1 VPFGFSLPGGM
12 PDPNDPAQMQ
22 QFLGQLQQLFA
33 GSSEGG
39 PVNWN
44 LARQVA
50 LASLTGTGPL
60 GIPGGGPVGFAVPGL
75 EMPGMPAPE
84 LEPSEERPKPPGDPR
99 VSEAEH
105 TAVVEAVRL
114 ADMWLDPATAL
125 PSGITAIEAWSRGRW
140 LDATLAIWRKLCDPV
155 AARMVNAMTELVPE
169 EMRAQLGPM
178 QSMVSTLGGALFGGQ
193 LGQALGSLAAEVL
206 SAGDIGLP
214 LGPEGTAA
222 LVPANIHAYG
232 AGLDVEPE
240 ELHLYVSLREAAHQR
255 LFGHVPWLRGHL
267 LAAVEGYA
275 AGIRVDRE
283 AVEEAMGRF
292 DPANPESMQELSL
305 EGIFTPEDTPAQRM
319 ALARLETVLALV
331 EGWVCHVVDAA
342 AEGRLP
348 HADQLAEMFRRRRA
362 AGGPAEQTFAA
373 LVGLELR
380 PRRLREATALWAA
393 VEEHRGISGRD
404 ALWGHPD
411 LLPSE
416 EDFANPTGFAQAQL
430 DFGSIEDFL
439 ASAAGAVTEEK
450 SAQERL
456 DAGPGAP
463 GTTEPTA
470 ENASDTDAPGEEAS
484 GEDVSGEDRPDED
497 GPDED
502 GPDGTGKD
510 GPDEPPLSTR

>member
-1 VPFGFSLPGGM
+1 VPDVPFGFSLPGGV
-12 PDPNDPAQMQ
+12 PDPNDPAAMQ
-22 QFLGQLQQLFA
+22 QFLGQLQQLFS
-33 GSSEGG
+33 GTSDGG

-44 LARQVA
+44 LAKQVA
-50 LASLTGTGPL
+50 LASLTGAGPTGL
-60 GIPGGGPVGFAVPGL
+60 AGGGPVGFGLPGL
-75 EMPGMPAPE
+75 EMPGLDAGESTE
-84 LEPSEERPKPPGDPR
+84 LGEEAPKPPGDPR

-105 TAVVEAVRL
+105 TAVREAVRL
-114 ADMWLDPATAL
+114 ADMWLDPTTSM

-140 LDATLAIWRKLCDPV
+140 LDATLPIWRKLCDPV

-178 QSMVSTLGGALFGGQ
+178 QSMVTTLGGALFGGQ

-240 ELHLYVSLREAAHQR
+240 ELHLYVALREAAHQR
-255 LFGHVPWLRGHL
+255 LFSHVPWLRGHL

-283 AVEEAMGRF
+283 AVEEAMGHF
-292 DPANPESMQELSL
+292 DPSNPEAMQDLSL

-342 AEGRLP
+342 AAGRLP

-380 PRRLREATALWAA
+380 PRRLREATALWAT
-393 VEEHRGISGRD
+393 VEEHRGVAGRD

-411 LLPSE
+411 LLPSD
-416 EDFANPTGFAQAQL
+416 EDFANPAGFAQAQL

-456 DAGPGAP
+456 EAGP
-463 GTTEPTA
+463 
-470 ENASDTDAPGEEAS
+470 DAPGATGPSDAS
-484 GEDVSGEDRPDED
+484 GPAGATGPADEGGSDDD
-497 GPDED
+497 GPQ
-502 GPDGTGKD
+502 GPDDD
-510 GPDEPPLSTR
+510 GPDEPPLTTH